1 MSLAPFDTPNHPIT
15 TERPAALRILVVVD
29 GTERTTALLH
39 WVAVLA
45 PHHPEA
51 EAVVLNV
58 QPVPATGRLR
68 GYGSFKREQIR
79 GRLMDDIGKRIVA
92 AAGRRLDQAGMRYT
106 SRIEFGRVAA
116 TALRCAREEGCGLI
130 AIGEPAPGDFRRWLA
145 RVTSLVIGSAAGR
158 IVQLAEVPVVVV
170 R

>member
-1 MSLAPFDTPNHPIT
+1 MSLAPFPAQNNPTSAG
-15 TERPAALRILVVVD
+15 RPASLRILVVVD
-29 GTERTTALLH
+29 GTERTNALLH
-39 WVAVLA
+39 WVAALA
-45 PHHPEA
+45 PQHPEA

-58 QPVPATGRLR
+58 QPAPATGRLR

-79 GRLMDDIGKRIVA
+79 GRLMDDVGKRVVA

-106 SRIEFGRVAA
+106 SRVEFGHVTEVA
-116 TALRCAREEGCGLI
+116 LGCAREEGCGLI
-130 AIGEPAPGDFRRWLA
+130 AIGEAAPGAFRRWLA
-145 RVTSLVIGSAAGR
+145 MVSSLVIGSAAGR